1 LGGSCIIAL
10 AYCGICAEF
19 GGGAM
24 TRLGGFKATFI
35 ALGALVAVLLP
46 ALPSLAATAHRL
58 ALVIG
63 NNAYADGVLK
73 NPINDARAMSATLR
87 ELGFEVRVLENADRM
102 AMQRAV
108 VDFGRKLNENTVGLF
123 YFAGH
128 GMQVRGA
135 NYLIPVK
142 AEITSEDEVEVE
154 GVDVAYV
161 MARMATAKNQFNIV
175 ILDAC
180 RNNPFQRSFRSAS
193 NGLAAISAPTGTLI
207 AYATAPGSVA
217 SDGDSA
223 NGIYTSELV
232 KAIRQPG
239 VSMEEAFKQ
248 ARSGVIQRTQGRQT
262 PWESSS
268 VIGHFSFRAA
278 PAQVASLA
286 APVAP
291 QKDSAA
297 EIAFWNTIK
306 DSQDLRDFQAYLDN
320 YPGGTFDK
328 LARIRIAA
336 LGESAKTRA
345 ASVPAAQNV
354 ATQSKPIS
362 APAKKDTAVASLA
375 TPPLPSQP
383 PAVDTGDFEGTVRK
397 NWGLI
402 EAALKAHVTAQYN
415 TYRQL
420 IPANN
425 VQVTDVRLNKAT
437 LERVINTQAG
447 RIGVLLDGML
457 QGNSSYGVNQVNWR
471 PFSAQFAYEVTFA
484 DGKVVIGQYEY
495 MAPEQAPAVVASLNA
510 GPVPSGDYEGL
521 LKRNWPKVE
530 AALKA
535 HMQTD
540 FAKYRVMMPSGQHIT
555 TMPVNLKLNKASLQS
570 VDVAARRATILLI
583 GQRQD
588 TSTWAAFTAS
598 FSYAL
603 DLVDDRV
610 VIGEYYHQP

>member
-1 LGGSCIIAL
+1 MI
-10 AYCGICAEF
+10 
-19 GGGAM
+19 
-24 TRLGGFKATFI
+24 RLGGFKTTLAAI
-35 ALGALVAVLLP
+35 GALVAVLLP

-63 NNAYADGVLK
+63 NNAYSDGVLK

-142 AEITSEDEVEVE
+142 AEITSEEEVEVE
-154 GVDVAYV
+154 GLDVAYV
-161 MARMATAKNQFNIV
+161 MARMATARNQFNIV

-286 APVAP
+286 APVASP
-291 QKDSAA
+291 PDSAA
-297 EIAFWNTIK
+297 EIAFWNTIRE
-306 DSQDLRDFQAYLDN
+306 SQDQRDFQAYLDN
-320 YPGGTFDK
+320 YPNGTFDK
-328 LARIRIAA
+328 LARIRMAA
-336 LGESAKTRA
+336 LGDTGKSRA
-345 ASVPAAQNV
+345 QPPAARAPEPKAAV
-354 ATQSKPIS
+354 A
-362 APAKKDTAVASLA
+362 APAAVASLQAPIANLNTARIPASDYEALLKQNWSKVEA
-375 TPPLPSQP
+375 TLKTHMQSEFGKYRAIMPSNTSTTMPLDLKLDK
-383 PAVDTGDFEGTVRK
+383 AILGTVDPVARK
-397 NWGLI
+397 AVVQLMGQRLEGDRLAIWSAFNVSFTYAIDLI
-402 EAALKAHVTAQYN
+402 N
-415 TYRQL
+415 DR
-420 IPANN
+420 
-425 VQVTDVRLNKAT
+425 
-437 LERVINTQAG
+437 
-447 RIGVLLDGML
+447 
-457 QGNSSYGVNQVNWR
+457 
-471 PFSAQFAYEVTFA
+471 
-484 DGKVVIGQYEY
+484 VVIGDYDL
-495 MAPEQAPAVVASLNA
+495 APSRPAAVASLQ
-510 GPVPSGDYEGL
+510 GPGADLNTSRTPASDYEGL
-521 LKRNWPKVE
+521 LKQNWPNVE
-530 AALKA
+530 AALKT

-540 FAKYRVMMPSGQHIT
+540 FAKYRAMMPSGQHIT
-555 TMPVNLKLNKASLQS
+555 TMPVNLKLIKASLQS
-570 VDVAARRATILLI
+570 VDAAARRATILLT

-588 TSTWAAFTAS
+588 TTTWAAFTAS

-603 DLVDDRV
+603 DLVDGRV
-610 VIGEYYHQP
+610 VIGEYHYQNPVQNQPAQ

>member
-1 LGGSCIIAL
+1 
-10 AYCGICAEF
+10 
-19 GGGAM
+19 M

-108 VDFGRKLNENTVGLF
+108 VEFGRKLNENTVGLF

-142 AEITSEDEVEVE
+142 AEITSEEEVEVE
-154 GVDVAYV
+154 GLDVAYV

-223 NGIYTSELV
+223 NGIYTAELV

-268 VIGHFSFRAA
+268 VIGHFSFKAA
-278 PAQVASLA
+278 PAQVASLT

-291 QKDSAA
+291 QRDSAA

-320 YPGGTFDK
+320 YPDGTFDK

-336 LGESAKTRA
+336 LGDAGRTRA
-345 ASVPAAQNV
+345 ASVPAAQ
-354 ATQSKPIS
+354 SKAPP
-362 APAKKDTAVASLA
+362 APAPVAKKETAVASLA
-375 TPPLPSQP
+375 AP
-383 PAVDTGDFEGTVRK
+383 PATSPTPATVVETGNFEGTVRQ
-397 NWGLI
+397 NWSLI
-402 EAALKAHVTAQYN
+402 EAALKEHVKKEYN
-415 TYRQL
+415 TYRIL
-420 IPANN
+420 IPTF
-425 VQVTDVRLNKAT
+425 VGGLDVRLQKAT
-437 LERVINTQAG
+437 FVEVVDAGKGQIKAYLEGEIQQQAWAG
-447 RIGVLLDGML
+447 GNML
-457 QGNSSYGVNQVNWR
+457 NWR
-471 PFSAQFAYEVTFA
+471 AYRSHFLYDLSFV
-484 DGKVVIGQYEY
+484 DGRPVIGSYQYLH
-495 MAPEQAPAVVASLNA
+495 PVQNQAA
-510 GPVPSGDYEGL
+510 
-521 LKRNWPKVE
+521 
-530 AALKA
+530 
-535 HMQTD
+535 Q
-540 FAKYRVMMPSGQHIT
+540 
-555 TMPVNLKLNKASLQS
+555 
-570 VDVAARRATILLI
+570 
-583 GQRQD
+583 
-588 TSTWAAFTAS
+588 
-598 FSYAL
+598 
-603 DLVDDRV
+603 
-610 VIGEYYHQP
+610 

>member
-1 LGGSCIIAL
+1 
-10 AYCGICAEF
+10 
-19 GGGAM
+19 M

-108 VDFGRKLNENTVGLF
+108 VEFGRKLNENTVGLF

-142 AEITSEDEVEVE
+142 AEITSEEEVEVE
-154 GVDVAYV
+154 GLDVAYV

-223 NGIYTSELV
+223 NGIYTAELV

-268 VIGHFSFRAA
+268 VIGTFMFRAQ
-278 PAQVASLA
+278 PQTASLA
-286 APVAP
+286 APASRDNSAEVALWNAV
-291 QKDSAA
+291 KDS
-297 EIAFWNTIK
+297 
-306 DSQDLRDFQAYLDN
+306 RDARDYQAYLDS
-320 YPGGTFDK
+320 YPNGIFDR
-328 LARIRIAA
+328 LARVRIAA
-336 LGESAKTRA
+336 LGDA
-345 ASVPAAQNV
+345 ASSRALPPAGKVQEPKAAV
-354 ATQSKPIS
+354 A
-362 APAKKDTAVASLA
+362 APAPAPGVVASL
-375 TPPLPSQP
+375 QP
-383 PAVDTGDFEGTVRK
+383 PTANLNAVRTPDSDYEAMLK
-397 NWGLI
+397 QNWPKV
-402 EAALKAHVTAQYN
+402 EAALRTHMQAEFGKYRAIMPSN
-415 TYRQL
+415 TSTTMPL
-420 IPANN
+420 
-425 VQVTDVRLNKAT
+425 DLKLEKAT
-437 LERVINTQAG
+437 LESADPAARKAVIRLAG
-447 RIGVLLDGML
+447 HRLEGDRLPVWAAFAMPFTYAIDLVDNRI
-457 QGNSSYGVNQVNWR
+457 
-471 PFSAQFAYEVTFA
+471 
-484 DGKVVIGQYEY
+484 VIGDYHLGTSGPA
-495 MAPEQAPAVVASLNA
+495 MVASLQAPAASLNA
-510 GPVPSGDYEGL
+510 GGTPTSDYEGL

-530 AALKA
+530 AALKT

-540 FAKYRVMMPSGQHIT
+540 FTKYRLMMPSGQHIT

-570 VDVAARRATILLI
+570 VDAAARRATILLA

-588 TSTWAAFTAS
+588 GSSWAAFNAP

-610 VIGEYYHQP
+610 VIGDYHYMQPSQTQATQ

>member
-1 LGGSCIIAL
+1 
-10 AYCGICAEF
+10 
-19 GGGAM
+19 M
-24 TRLGGFKATFI
+24 NRLGGCKTI
-35 ALGALVAVLLP
+35 IVALLALAAGLLP
-46 ALPSLAATAHRL
+46 ASPSVAATPHRL

-73 NPINDARAMSATLR
+73 NPINDARSMAGTLR
-87 ELGFEVRVLENADRM
+87 DLGFEVRVLENADRM

-142 AEITSEDEVEVE
+142 AEITSEEEVEVE
-154 GVDVAYV
+154 GLDVAYV
-161 MARMATAKNQFNIV
+161 MARMATARNQFNIV

-180 RNNPFQRSFRSAS
+180 RNNPFQRSFRSTS

-223 NGIYTSELV
+223 NGIYTAELV

-239 VSMEEAFKQ
+239 ISMEEAFKQ
-248 ARSGVIQRTQGRQT
+248 ARSGVITRTQGRQT

-268 VIGHFSFRAA
+268 VVGNFMFRAA

-291 QKDSAA
+291 TRDSAA

-306 DSQDLRDFQAYLDN
+306 DSQDLRDFQAYLDS
-320 YPGGTFDK
+320 YPNGTFDR

-336 LGESAKTRA
+336 LGDTGKIRA
-345 ASVPAAQNV
+345 APVPAAQST
-354 ATQSKPIS
+354 AAP
-362 APAKKDTAVASLA
+362 PAKKDTAVASLQAPAA
-375 TPPLPSQP
+375 TVNPAPTIPASDYEVLLRRNW
-383 PAVDTGDFEGTVRK
+383 PAV
-397 NWGLI
+397 

-437 LERVINTQAG
+437 LERVINPEAG

-457 QGNSSYGVNQVNWR
+457 QGNSSYGVNQINWR
-471 PFSAQFAYEVTFA
+471 PFSAQFAYEVTVT

-495 MAPEQAPAVVASLNA
+495 MAPEPAPAMVASLNA
-510 GPVPSGDYEGL
+510 GPALSGDYEEL
-521 LKRNWPKVE
+521 LKQNWPKVE
-530 AALKA
+530 AALKT

-540 FAKYRVMMPSGQHIT
+540 FAKYRVIMPSGQHIT
-555 TMPVNLKLNKASLQS
+555 TPPVNLKLIKASLQS
-570 VDVAARRATILLI
+570 VDTAARRATVLLT
-583 GQRQD
+583 GQRLD
-588 TSTWAAFTAS
+588 SSTWAAFTAY

-603 DLVDDRV
+603 DLVDGRV
-610 VIGEYYHQP
+610 VIGEYHHHNPAQNQAAQ

>member
-1 LGGSCIIAL
+1 
-10 AYCGICAEF
+10 
-19 GGGAM
+19 M
-24 TRLGGFKATFI
+24 TRLGGFKTT
-35 ALGALVAVLLP
+35 LVALLALAVSLLP
-46 ALPSLAATAHRL
+46 ALPSFAATAHRL

-63 NNAYADGVLK
+63 NNAYSDGVLK

-142 AEITSEDEVEVE
+142 AEITSEEEVEVE
-154 GVDVAYV
+154 GLDVAYV
-161 MARMATAKNQFNIV
+161 MARMATARNQFNIV

-278 PAQVASLA
+278 PAQVASLT
-286 APVAP
+286 APVMP

-328 LARIRIAA
+328 LARIRMAA
-336 LGESAKTRA
+336 LGDTSKSRA
-345 ASVPAAQNV
+345 ASVPAAQ
-354 ATQSKPIS
+354 SKAPP
-362 APAKKDTAVASLA
+362 APAPVAKKETAVASLQAPVA
-375 TPPLPSQP
+375 TLNSAPMIPASDYETRLRQNW
-383 PAVDTGDFEGTVRK
+383 PAV
-397 NWGLI
+397 

-415 TYRQL
+415 AYRQL

-425 VQVTDVRLNKAT
+425 IPVTDVRLNKAT
-437 LERVINTQAG
+437 LERVINTEAG

-457 QGNSSYGVNQVNWR
+457 QGNASYGVNQVNWR
-471 PFSAQFAYEVTFA
+471 PFSAQFVYEVTFA

-495 MAPEQAPAVVASLNA
+495 MAPGQAPAVVASLQAPAGSLNA
-510 GPVPSGDYEGL
+510 GPASPGDYEGM
-521 LKRNWPKVE
+521 LKQNWPKVE
-530 AALKA
+530 AALKT

-570 VDVAARRATILLI
+570 VDAAARRATILLT

-588 TSTWAAFTAS
+588 GSTWAAFNAP

-603 DLVDDRV
+603 DLVDGRV
-610 VIGEYYHQP
+610 VIGEYQYQNPVQNQAAQ

>member
-1 LGGSCIIAL
+1 MI
-10 AYCGICAEF
+10 
-19 GGGAM
+19 
-24 TRLGGFKATFI
+24 RLGGCKAIYI
-35 ALGALVAVLLP
+35 ALLTLAVALLP
-46 ALPSLAATAHRL
+46 AAPSSAATAHRL

-63 NNAYADGVLK
+63 NNAYTDGVLK
-73 NPINDARAMSATLR
+73 NPINDARSMAGTLR

-142 AEITSEDEVEVE
+142 AEITSEEEVEVE
-154 GVDVAYV
+154 GLDVAYV
-161 MARMATAKNQFNIV
+161 MARMATARNQFNIV

-217 SDGDSA
+217 SDGDTA
-223 NGIYTSELV
+223 NGIYTAELV

-248 ARSGVIQRTQGRQT
+248 ARTGVITRTQGRQT

-268 VIGHFSFRAA
+268 VTGHFSFKPA

-286 APVAP
+286 APP
-291 QKDSAA
+291 RDNAA
-297 EIAFWNTIK
+297 EVALWNAVK
-306 DSQDLRDFQAYLDN
+306 DSQDPRDYQAYLDS
-320 YPGGTFDK
+320 YPNGIFDR
-328 LARIRIAA
+328 LARVRIAA
-336 LGESAKTRA
+336 LGDVGKTRA
-345 ASVPAAQNV
+345 QTPVTRAPEPKAPEPKAA
-354 ATQSKPIS
+354 A
-362 APAKKDTAVASLA
+362 APPTAVASL
-375 TPPLPSQP
+375 
-383 PAVDTGDFEGTVRK
+383 
-397 NWGLI
+397 
-402 EAALKAHVTAQYN
+402 
-415 TYRQL
+415 
-420 IPANN
+420 
-425 VQVTDVRLNKAT
+425 
-437 LERVINTQAG
+437 
-447 RIGVLLDGML
+447 
-457 QGNSSYGVNQVNWR
+457 
-471 PFSAQFAYEVTFA
+471 
-484 DGKVVIGQYEY
+484 
-495 MAPEQAPAVVASLNA
+495 QAPANLSVARTPA
-510 GPVPSGDYEGL
+510 GDYEAL
-521 LKRNWPKVE
+521 LQQNWPKIE

-540 FAKYRVMMPSGQHIT
+540 FAKYRAIMPSGQHIT

-570 VDVAARRATILLI
+570 VDAAARRATILLI

-588 TSTWAAFTAS
+588 STTWAAFNAP

-610 VIGEYYHQP
+610 VIGEYHYVQPVQNQAVQ